1 MKKRI
6 YSTPQMT
13 VVEMRHQSPLLGYS
27 GAANAIGF
35 DFDEVGTGGTEGMS
49 IGLGDMVDL
58 GDLGEYHADN

>member
-1 MKKRI
+1 MKKKI

-35 DFDEVGTGGTEGMS
+35 DFEEVGTGGTDGMS
-49 IGLGDMVDL
+49 IDLGDMVDL
-58 GDLGEYHADN
+58 GDLSEYHADN

>member
-6 YSTPQMT
+6 YSTPQIM
-13 VVEMRHQSPLLGYS
+13 VVDMRHQSPLLGYS
-27 GAANAIGF
+27 GPANAISF
-35 DFDEVGTGGTEGMS
+35 DFDEVSTGGTEGMS